1 MNIVRM
7 IKFDMKFKL
16 ILLKS
21 LSDKF
26 SNLFTVCKKYNL
38 NFLNLFDEHRE
49 NDWVWHEIKVNS
61 IKIPF
66 RNIR

>member
-49 NDWVWHEIKVNS
+49 ND
-61 IKIPF
+61 
-66 RNIR
+66 